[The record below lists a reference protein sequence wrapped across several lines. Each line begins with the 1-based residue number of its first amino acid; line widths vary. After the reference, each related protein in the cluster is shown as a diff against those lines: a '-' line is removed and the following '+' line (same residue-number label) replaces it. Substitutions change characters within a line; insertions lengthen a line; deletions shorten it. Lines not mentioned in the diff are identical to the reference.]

1 MRAWGLAL
9 LNGTA
14 CLPNSTTLFVLA
26 GSPTAIIV
34 QVQGNSFANID
45 GGVTISDVSSL
56 SLAANVWAN
65 QPAGVRGLD
74 LARISRVTMVGNLA
88 SGGGPLVRRLR
99 GIGLVANG
107 SGGNLWGG

>member
-1 MRAWGLAL
+1 M
-9 LNGTA
+9 
-14 CLPNSTTLFVLA
+14 LA
-26 GSPTAIIV
+26 GNPTAIIV

-88 SGGGPLVRRLR
+88 SGPLVRRLR